1 MHTAKQIKESL
12 IEIGSEE
19 KAKILSWFF
28 KTGKGQYGEGD
39 LFLGITVP
47 ENRMIAKHYI
57 NTSLEEL
64 NLLISDP
71 YHEVRFCALLILV
84 EQFKKQKENREEIV
98 NFYLN
103 HTQYINNWDLVDLSC
118 PSILGNYLLDK
129 ERTLLDQ
136 LISSKLL
143 WEQRIAIVTNLTF
156 IRKGELDDIFRLSE
170 VVLYHPHDLMQKAT
184 GWMLREAGKK
194 DKERLCDFLEKYHT
208 TMPRTTLRYAI
219 EKFDASERAY
229 YMQKPSKE

>member
-64 NLLISDP
+64 NILISDP

-98 NFYLN
+98 NFYIN

-129 ERTLLDQ
+129 ERSLLDQ